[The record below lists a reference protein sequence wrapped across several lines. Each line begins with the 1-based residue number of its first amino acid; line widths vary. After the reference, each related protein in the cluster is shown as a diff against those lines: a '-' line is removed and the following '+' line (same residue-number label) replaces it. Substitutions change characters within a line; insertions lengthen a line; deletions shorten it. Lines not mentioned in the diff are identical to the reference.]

1 MKTAIV
7 ADSNCCITPEEA
19 RELGIFILPMPVIVE
34 DKTYFEGV
42 DITFPEFVEVLAQ
55 RKEVSTSQP
64 ALGAVMELW
73 DKLLEEYDEIV
84 HIPMSSALSDSCRTA
99 QGLAE
104 EYRGKVW
111 VVDNRRI
118 SGSFRSSVMDARQM
132 ALGGVSGE
140 KIKAELEKTAMD
152 AMIFVAVETLEYL
165 KRSGR
170 VTAAAATVSTLLN
183 IKPVLK
189 IEGEKL
195 DAFAKVRGMN
205 HCREKMLESMRPYV
219 EEFKRKGWPIY
230 LGAASRARDTEDGR
244 AWAEEIAAAFPAE
257 QVSYLPLGCSISGH
271 VGEGAYGIYL
281 SRCLPEG
288 ALSYGE

>member
-34 DKTYFEGV
+34 DQTYFEGI
-42 DITFPEFVEVLAQ
+42 DITFPAFVEALAQ
-55 RKEVSTSQP
+55 RKEVTTSQP

-73 DKLLEEYDEIV
+73 DSILEEYDEIV
-84 HIPMSSALSDSCRTA
+84 HIPMSSALSDSFRTA
-99 QGLAE
+99 QGLAG

-170 VTAAAATVSTLLN
+170 VTAAAAAVSTLLN

-219 EEFKRKGWPIY
+219 EEFRRKGWPIY
-230 LGAASRARDTEDGR
+230 LGAASSARNPEDGR
-244 AWAEEIAAAFPAE
+244 AWAEEIAAAFPEE